1 MDRARGGATVDEV
14 EAVRNRSAGSLQGA
28 FTILKRELTKPA
40 GNGQDKTLSVILL
53 MKRIFRHGISSCPN
67 RKDTTM
73 CGIIGYVGPQGT
85 DVTTILLDGLSKLEY
100 RGYDSAG
107 IAVLTSTGTLELHR
121 RAGKIVNL
129 KIAVAEAERPQPGP
143 LGIGHT
149 RWATHGRP
157 NDTNAHPHP
166 DCTGVLTVVHNG
178 IIENY
183 VELRAELERAGHTF
197 RSETDTEVLSHL
209 IEREYF
215 GQADHDL
222 ERSIRLALKQVTGAY
237 AIAVI
242 SSEQPYLLVGARA
255 GGGPLIIGLGEH
267 EQYLASDIPAL
278 LKHTRRVLIV
288 DEGEVVALRP
298 ESVTLTRLDGT
309 PVEREPLTIDW
320 DAEAAEKGGYPHFAL
335 KEIHEQPDAVRRAL
349 TGRVR
354 QGQLHLA
361 ELDGMRAAGQ
371 LDHIQRVVVVACGT
385 SYHAGLVAKYA
396 IEQWARIPVE
406 VATAAEFRYSD
417 PIVGPETLCIAITQ
431 SGETADTLVGI
442 RQAREQGAPVIA
454 VTNVV
459 ASAITRLA
467 DAVLYLQAG
476 PEICVV
482 ATKTF
487 LNSAIVLYLLGLSL
501 AQLRGHAG
509 PDQTAQLLDA
519 LEQLPEQIQQILDRA
534 DSPEDTIAP
543 LAHELAHINSAM
555 FIGRGIGYPIAMEG
569 ALKLKEIS
577 YIHAEGLPA
586 GELKHGSIALLD
598 PQTPLVA
605 IATRS
610 RVYEK
615 VVSNIQ
621 EVRARDARVIVVA
634 TEGDHAIRQHADN
647 IFYVPAT
654 LEVFSPLL
662 AIIPLQLF
670 AYHTAV
676 ARECNVDQPRNL
688 AKSVTVE

>member
-1 MDRARGGATVDEV
+1 
-14 EAVRNRSAGSLQGA
+14 
-28 FTILKRELTKPA
+28 
-40 GNGQDKTLSVILL
+40 
-53 MKRIFRHGISSCPN
+53 
-67 RKDTTM
+67 M

-85 DVTTILLDGLSKLEY
+85 DVTTLLLEGLSKLEY

-121 RAGKIVNL
+121 RAGKIANL
-129 KIAVAEAERPQPGP
+129 KTAVAEAEPPHPGP

-166 DCTGVLTVVHNG
+166 DCSGVLTVVHNG

-183 VELRAELERAGHTF
+183 AELRAELEQSGHTF

-215 GQADHDL
+215 GPANRDL
-222 ERSIRLALKQVTGAY
+222 EQAVRLALGHVTGAY

-242 SSEQPYLLVGARA
+242 SSEQPHLLVGARQ
-255 GGGPLIIGLGEH
+255 GGGPLIVGLGEQ

-278 LKHTRRVLIV
+278 LKHTRRVLIM
-288 DEGEVVALRP
+288 DEGEVVTLRP
-298 ESVTLTRLDGT
+298 DSARLTRLDGS

-335 KEIHEQPDAVRRAL
+335 KEIHEQPEAVRRAL

-354 QGQLHLA
+354 QGQLHLP
-361 ELDGMRAAGQ
+361 ELEHMRSSGQ
-371 LDHIQRVVVVACGT
+371 LEHIQRVVVVACGS

-406 VATAAEFRYSD
+406 VITAAEFRYCE
-417 PIVGPETLCIAITQ
+417 PIVGPETLCIAVTQ

-454 VTNVV
+454 ITNVV

-487 LNSAIVLYLLGLSL
+487 LNSTIVLYLLGIYL
-501 AQLRGHAG
+501 AQVRGQCV
-509 PDQTAQLLDA
+509 PEQTARLLNG
-519 LEQLPEQIQQILDRA
+519 LEELPAQIQRILERA
-534 DSPEDTIAP
+534 DSSEDTIAP
-543 LAHELAHINSAM
+543 LARELAQVNSAM
-555 FIGRGIGYPIAMEG
+555 FIGRGIGYPIALEG

-598 PQTPLVA
+598 PQTPLIA

-634 TEGDHAIRQHADN
+634 SERDESIRQHADD
-647 IFYVPAT
+647 ILTVPAT

-676 ARECNVDQPRNL
+676 ARGCNVDQPRNL

>member
-1 MDRARGGATVDEV
+1 
-14 EAVRNRSAGSLQGA
+14 
-28 FTILKRELTKPA
+28 
-40 GNGQDKTLSVILL
+40 
-53 MKRIFRHGISSCPN
+53 
-67 RKDTTM
+67 M

-85 DVTTILLDGLSKLEY
+85 DVTTILLDGLTKLEY

-107 IAVLTSTGTLELHR
+107 IAVLTSTGTLALHR
-121 RAGKIVNL
+121 RAGKIANL
-129 KIAVAEAERPQPGP
+129 KTAVAEAEHPHPGP

-183 VELRAELERAGHTF
+183 AELRAELERASHTF
-197 RSETDTEVLSHL
+197 LSETDTEVLSHL

-215 GQADHDL
+215 GTAKRNLEQAV
-222 ERSIRLALKQVTGAY
+222 RQALGQVTGAY

-242 SSEQPYLLVGARA
+242 SSEQPDLLVGARY
-255 GGGPLIIGLGEH
+255 GGGPLIVGVGEN

-278 LKHTRRVLIV
+278 LKHTRRVLILE
-288 DEGEVVALRP
+288 EGEVAVLRP
-298 ESVTLTRLDGT
+298 GSVKLTRLDGSLI
-309 PVEREPLTIDW
+309 EREPLMVDW

-335 KEIHEQPDAVRRAL
+335 KEIHEQPEALRRAL

-361 ELDGMRAAGQ
+361 ELEKMRSSGQ
-371 LDHIQRVVVVACGT
+371 LDTIQRVVVVACGT
-385 SYHAGLVAKYA
+385 SFHAGLVAKYA

-406 VATAAEFRYSD
+406 VVTAAEFRYCD
-417 PIVGPETLCIAITQ
+417 PIVGPETLCIAVTQ

-459 ASAITRLA
+459 ASAITRLS

-487 LNSAIVLYLLGLSL
+487 INSAVVLYLLGLYL
-501 AQLRGHAG
+501 AQLRGQAASNQVG
-509 PDQTAQLLDA
+509 QLLDA
-519 LEQLPEQIQQILDRA
+519 LEQLPAKVQQILDRA
-534 DSPEDTIAP
+534 DSSEDTIAP
-543 LAHELAHINSAM
+543 LARQLAQVNSAM

-598 PQTPLVA
+598 PQTPLIA
-605 IATRS
+605 IATCS

-621 EVRARDARVIVVA
+621 EVRARDARVVAVA
-634 TEGDHAIRQHADN
+634 TEGDETIGLHADD
-647 IFYVPAT
+647 IIYVPAT

-670 AYHTAV
+670 AYYTAV
-676 ARECNVDQPRNL
+676 ARGCNVDQPRNL